1 LRRDE
6 KGWPGGKPGHFM
18 TRIHGADED
27 YVLAAGQAPFV
38 KPWQGSAPGAT
49 PSFRFPQK
57 EEHNFGIAISGYF
70 F

>member
-18 TRIHGADED
+18 TRIHGADEN
-27 YVLAAGQAPFV
+27 YVPLLAKRHLVEPQ
-38 KPWQGSAPGAT
+38 QGCAPGAI

-57 EEHNFGIAISGYF
+57 EERNFGIATSGYF